1 MKRKLDECVMK
12 KFTLLELLVVV
23 AIIGIL
29 ASLLLPSL
37 GKAREKGKQAVCL
50 SNARQISLAVSMY
63 ITDNNGQAP
72 FDDLLDHNTRWFDLL
87 APDYLSAP
95 RTEGWA
101 PEVSKCPSGMN
112 ITAQWQAT
120 IAMNTKITG
129 KNQNGD
135 SGAWTAN
142 RIPIHSAVNP
152 SETCLMIDSVYNWRS
167 NSNGNMTL
175 QKVMEESDQAKVA
188 RHLNKANVIRL
199 DGSGVSKSALFL
211 LSTNNWDNPFWHP
224 EK

>member
-1 MKRKLDECVMK
+1 MK

-50 SNARQISLAVSMY
+50 SNARQISLAATMY
-63 ITDNNGQAP
+63 ITTNNNNAP
-72 FDDLLDHNTRWFDLL
+72 FDDLIDHNTRWFDLL
-87 APDYLSAP
+87 SPDYLSAP
-95 RTEGWA
+95 KTAGWA
-101 PEVSKCPSGMN
+101 PEVCKCPSGMP
-112 ITAQWQAT
+112 ITAKWQAT
-120 IAMNTKITG
+120 IAMNSKITG

-152 SETCLMIDSVYNWRS
+152 SETCLMIDSAYNWRS
-167 NSNGNMTL
+167 NGNGNMTVERL
-175 QKVMEESDQAKVA
+175 LEEASDARVA
-188 RHLNKANVIRL
+188 RHLERANVIRL
-199 DGSGVSKSALFL
+199 DGSGVSKTAQFL
-211 LSTNNWDNPFWHP
+211 LTTNNWDNPFWHP

>member
-1 MKRKLDECVMK
+1 MK

-50 SNARQISLAVSMY
+50 SNARQISLAILMY
-63 ITDNNGQAP
+63 TGDNNNKAP
-72 FDDLLDHNTRWFDLL
+72 IDDLIDHNTRWFDLL

-95 RTEGWA
+95 KTANWA
-101 PEVSKCPSGMN
+101 PEVCKCPSGMP
-112 ITAQWQAT
+112 IDAKWQST
-120 IAMNTKITG
+120 IAMNSKITG

-152 SETCLMIDSVYNWRS
+152 SETCLIIDSAYNWRS
-167 NSNGNMTL
+167 NSNGNMTVERL
-175 QKVMEESDQAKVA
+175 MEESNDARIA
-188 RHLNKANVIRL
+188 RHLDRANVIRL
-199 DGSGVSKSALFL
+199 DGSGVSKSAQFL
-211 LSTNNWDNPFWHP
+211 LTTNNWDNPFWHP

>member
-1 MKRKLDECVMK
+1 MK
-12 KFTLLELLVVV
+12 KFTLLELLIVI

-50 SNARQISLAVSMY
+50 SNARQISLATMMYVS
-63 ITDNNGQAP
+63 DNNNKAP
-72 FDDLLDHNTRWFDLL
+72 IDDIIDHNTRWFNLL
-87 APDYLSAP
+87 SPDYLSEP
-95 RTEGWA
+95 KTPNWA
-101 PEVSKCPSGMN
+101 PEVSKCPSGMKIDAN
-112 ITAQWQAT
+112 WQTT
-120 IAMNTKITG
+120 IAMNSKITG

-152 SETCLMIDSVYNWRS
+152 SETCLLIDSIYNWRS
-167 NSNGNMTL
+167 NSNGNMT
-175 QKVMEESDQAKVA
+175 VERIMEEADDAKVA
-188 RHLNKANVIRL
+188 RHLNRANVVRL
-199 DGSGVSKSALFL
+199 DGSGVSKTAQFL
-211 LSTNNWDNPFWHP
+211 LTTNNWDNPFWHP